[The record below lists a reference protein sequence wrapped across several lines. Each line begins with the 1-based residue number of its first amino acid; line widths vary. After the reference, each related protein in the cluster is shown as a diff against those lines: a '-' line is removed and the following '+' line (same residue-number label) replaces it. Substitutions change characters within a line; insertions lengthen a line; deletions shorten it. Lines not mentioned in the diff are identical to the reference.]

1 MKRINPYLTFA
12 GNCREALDFY
22 KTCFNGEIVSIETF
36 GEANFAQNESMKD
49 KIIHAEFKAEEIYF
63 MASDAMPDFK
73 ANPGNMLT
81 MSLSL
86 SDKNEQAKIFD
97 ALADGGTV
105 TMPLDIAFWGEIFGM
120 VTDRF
125 GIHWMLSC
133 PTQ

>member
-22 KTCFNGEIVSIETF
+22 KACLHGEIVSIETF
-36 GEANFAQNESMKD
+36 GEANFASNESMKD
-49 KIIHAEFKAEEIYF
+49 KIIHAELKAEDVYF

-73 ANPGNMLT
+73 ADPGNMLT

-86 SDKNEQAKIFD
+86 TDKDEQARIFA
-97 ALADGGTV
+97 ALSDGGTV
-105 TMPLDIAFWGEIFGM
+105 TMPLDVAFWGEIFGM